1 MFGNKSRR
9 IIKQADAISSA
20 MEEMNSLSW
29 GRVLDIAKD
38 LQHNPNVTDA
48 RILSEELM
56 LIAQTNLSMF
66 SRMGVMPMA
75 GQLKAPSRE
84 LTEEEKRLASQ
95 ETAPLKAI
103 GEGPEEVK
111 QSDTTK
117 RDEVTESAETTAA
130 ETTAAVEDSSETDA
144 QRAMDALYGPEEKDG
159 TSKTSSQKK
168 ASAAKKVTAGKTGEK
183 APFSSEAEPEAKAAG
198 KKRNSTGFRAGITQR
213 IGYISPT
220 NIANKAAKKDATETT
235 TQDSSGAISYASQS
249 LTEQFRSLGINDVNH
264 VVLPSGVE
272 VIEGGL
278 VEDMLKHP
286 EKAQVPLTPVTPAPE
301 NPVDKEFSDALQADF
316 DVIIGGKR
324 KWTFSPRDEAAAHKK
339 TRISRRFGK
348 PAAPKPTV
356 PIIESEIKVL
366 DPISGEVVQEIS
378 QAPAASPLAQG
389 ASSAASQELKPAP
402 EGIIESWDIPADE
415 SAQEAIDTIPVA
427 DEFAVD
433 VEATNETELVKE
445 TEPEVEV
452 AVATVSAIED
462 SAPQIETETE
472 SELEP
477 EFETEAVSEEAAAQA
492 RHRLVDALP
501 TIEVESASHEAV
513 LPRHASPEQLQ
524 ALLEEDFESESEIEA
539 ETEVESEP
547 KIETE
552 AEVEAQPEAELESEE
567 LPTAQVEASADRH
580 DDVTPEAPQSFVVKL
595 FEADDVA
602 AAVPPVLTGIVSEL
616 PTQRFDEEQPVE
628 IIEQAHETQAVDDG
642 IAVVAGE
649 AEDTLLEET
658 ATEELPV
665 DELEP
670 LVEITED
677 LISEGIAEKPQ
688 FKSAYE
694 AEVESIAQMMT
705 KLPAQKT
712 SFADRVKGLFGG
724 SRRNV
729 VADEAAPIETSEP
742 VEASTLIEMP
752 ELAEDFDQVE
762 LVEQIEP
769 TDELEPVEII
779 QQVDEVEPSEASVV
793 AETSALAVESE
804 QIDLIEAADETK
816 QSETFES
823 HEESEQVEA
832 SKDAEKAEEPE
843 IINLP
848 EESEPLA
855 EVAEESEKVDEAEET
870 LESVQVE
877 SFELTSEKDETEES
891 ELSEEQESLEESEQ
905 LALAEEVTVP
915 EEALE
920 PLADELEDREAL
932 ESVESF
938 DFVSDSFQ
946 NEDLE
951 DQTEQDLPI
960 ASEPVFK
967 PMPKQK
973 TSFADR
979 FAKLFKRNH
988 HESDQTSSWR
998 KQDDDDLIFALDNS
1012 ESLSE
1017 DKDLEQNA
1025 SSVDVFGEPA
1035 VADTESFEPEPEAY
1049 ETAFETSEEE
1059 VGSAEE
1065 SSENELT
1072 SDAEL
1077 LDEEVTDDAADQV
1090 EESAES
1096 AQEPA
1101 AIEEEPTEVIEPA
1114 TEDEPA
1120 VEIDELTKDDS
1131 GTELE
1136 NEETTEVSESTAIET
1151 EIEAVSETAE
1161 SDSVEADEATE
1172 IIEPD
1177 SAEIEVEEASEAAE
1191 FDIVEAEIA
1200 LEAVVA
1206 DDTEIKTETET
1217 ATEIDAEA
1225 ISETVESDN
1234 AGDDVETEV
1243 EAETETEAALEAN
1256 ESSETETGVE
1266 AESEAEADATLEV
1279 DKPRDVQESADQET
1293 KIVADAISN
1302 DTAVTA
1308 EKEDLLHSAVEEMLH
1323 DLRSQEPIAHE
1334 EKLKALSLD
1343 LTNLGAKDEGPKPLA
1358 DTVQEALHTEILG
1371 SRQNATSE
1379 PRIVSHQDLSTIFG
1393 ELDIAASAVVEDSE
1407 PSETLET
1414 VEPVEPVEPVESVD
1428 VLEISVDAPVLEESM
1443 ESSSESLEEVP
1454 SGQSIDNEQHEATQT
1469 EEEQSEEEGE
1479 PDEVIAARASH
1490 SRQAVE
1496 DRALEGAPAGDALSR
1511 ETFVEEDNR
1520 GNSDV
1525 DINDTDDINNT
1536 GDFDDEDIFA
1546 TKIPKHA
1553 SIDFSALDEEES
1565 AESTSG
1571 DHAASGEVAVQSVET
1586 ETETKLGAETESAD
1600 EVGAA
1605 VEAEAESKTETEKLD
1620 ELEEAAAF
1628 KKASRGFHA
1637 ASSSVDFKEASEVE
1651 FPATVAEP
1659 ESVEEFDPIAEMWAS
1674 LEPAK
1679 KPAKKT
1685 GKKTGKHADP
1695 APASRVSLRA
1705 ALFGEPESEKGKKGK
1720 KDKTDKKAKS
1730 AKKAKKDKAGKHNK
1744 HGYVSLAQYGVSS
1757 DSDATSSD
1765 DPFMTASFGEFARPT
1780 YAQAVSEQDV
1790 YQSSSYEPF
1799 QEPTF
1804 ASENEEISYGYGM
1817 HVGYDHMAF
1826 ENYTAP
1832 TSEDLFESNA
1842 QDTQETTSDTP
1853 ETISPEITAPLPVV
1867 GEDHP
1872 VFVSST
1878 QDEEV
1883 WADSDAFENDAAQD
1897 DTYDEMLWDF
1907 EEDYD
1912 FEKRGKHSSMKFGRH
1927 SKGFGKHASLSF
1939 DEPIE
1944 EELPP
1949 ETESDF
1955 DTDALSA
1962 DRKPAHSKDESSS
1975 EVATFHQFYESH
1987 NGDFIVYEDE
1997 DGHLVSVKTSR
2008 LS

>member
-103 GEGPEEVK
+103 GEGSEEVK

-117 RDEVTESAETTAA
+117 RDEVAESTETTAA

-324 KWTFSPRDEAAAHKK
+324 KWTFSPRDEVAAHKK

-348 PAAPKPTV
+348 PAAPKPAV

-389 ASSAASQELKPAP
+389 ASSVASQELKPAP

-427 DEFAVD
+427 DEFAAYD
-433 VEATNETELVKE
+433 EFASEVELANEAERANEIELAKE
-445 TEPEVEV
+445 TEVEVEV
-452 AVATVSAIED
+452 AVATASAIED
-462 SAPQIETETE
+462 SASQIETETE
-472 SELEP
+472 SELEL

-524 ALLEEDFESESEIEA
+524 ALLEEDFESKPEIEA

-552 AEVEAQPEAELESEE
+552 TEIESQAEVEAESESELESEE

-602 AAVPPVLTGIVSEL
+602 AVVPPVLTGIVSEL
-616 PTQRFDEEQPVE
+616 PTQQFDEEKPVE
-628 IIEQAHETQAVDDG
+628 IIKQAHETQAVDDG

-705 KLPAQKT
+705 KPPAQKT

-793 AETSALAVESE
+793 AETSELAVESE
-804 QIDLIEAADETK
+804 QIDLIEAAEETK

-823 HEESEQVEA
+823 HEESERVEA

-855 EVAEESEKVDEAEET
+855 EVAEESEKVDEVEET

-877 SFELTSEKDETEES
+877 SFELTPENDETEEP
-891 ELSEEQESLEESEQ
+891 ELSEELEQTEESEQ

-932 ESVESF
+932 EPVESF

-967 PMPKQK
+967 PMPAQK
-973 TSFADR
+973 ISLADR
-979 FAKLFKRNH
+979 FAKLFKRNR
-988 HESDQTSSWR
+988 HESDQASSWR
-998 KQDDDDLIFALDNS
+998 KQDDDDLIFALDDS

-1025 SSVDVFGEPA
+1025 SSVDVSGEPA
-1035 VADTESFEPEPEAY
+1035 FADTESFEPEPEAY

-1077 LDEEVTDDAADQV
+1077 LDEEVTDDATEQV

-1120 VEIDELTKDDS
+1120 VEIDELTKDVSDA
-1131 GTELE
+1131 EIE
-1136 NEETTEVSESTAIET
+1136 AEEVSQAIESDSTET
-1151 EIEAVSETAE
+1151 EIEEASAIAE
-1161 SDSVEADEATE
+1161 SDFAEAERAVEA
-1172 IIEPD
+1172 II
-1177 SAEIEVEEASEAAE
+1177 S
-1191 FDIVEAEIA
+1191 
-1200 LEAVVA
+1200 
-1206 DDTEIKTETET
+1206 DDTETET
-1217 ATEIDAEA
+1217 EVEVA
-1225 ISETVESDN
+1225 SETVEPHD
-1234 AGDDVETEV
+1234 AEDDGEAETGTEVEAEAAVDVETEV
-1243 EAETETEAALEAN
+1243 EVGTEVEALSETDEPDSVEADIETEAKTETETTAEAAESTDVDESTDEEIKSDLDTVSDEATIA
-1256 ESSETETGVE
+1256 SEKV
-1266 AESEAEADATLEV
+1266 
-1279 DKPRDVQESADQET
+1279 
-1293 KIVADAISN
+1293 
-1302 DTAVTA
+1302 
-1308 EKEDLLHSAVEEMLH
+1308 DLLHSTVEEMLH

-1343 LTNLGAKDEGPKPLA
+1343 LTNLGAKDEGSKPLA

-1371 SRQNATSE
+1371 SRENATSE
-1379 PRIVSHQDLSTIFG
+1379 PRIVSQQDLSAIFG
-1393 ELDIAASAVVEDSE
+1393 ELDIAASAAVEDSE
-1407 PSETLET
+1407 SSETLET
-1414 VEPVEPVEPVESVD
+1414 IEPVEPVESVD
-1428 VLEISVDAPVLEESM
+1428 VFEISVDAPVLEEST
-1443 ESSSESLEEVP
+1443 ESSSESLEKVP
-1454 SGQSIDNEQHEATQT
+1454 SDQSIDNEQHEATQT
-1469 EEEQSEEEGE
+1469 EEEEQPEQEGE

-1511 ETFVEEDNR
+1511 ETFVEEDSR
-1520 GNSDV
+1520 DNSDV
-1525 DINDTDDINNT
+1525 DINDINDTD
-1536 GDFDDEDIFA
+1536 DFDDEDIFA
-1546 TKIPKHA
+1546 TKTPKHA
-1553 SIDFSALDEEES
+1553 SVDFSALDEEES

-1571 DHAASGEVAVQSVET
+1571 DHAASGEIAVQSVET
-1586 ETETKLGAETESAD
+1586 ETETKLEAETESAD

-1605 VEAEAESKTETEKLD
+1605 VEAEAESETEAEELD

-1659 ESVEEFDPIAEMWAS
+1659 EPVEEFDPIAEMWAS

-1695 APASRVSLRA
+1695 APAPRVSLRA
-1705 ALFGEPESEKGKKGK
+1705 ALFGESESEKGKKGK

-1757 DSDATSSD
+1757 DSDTTSSD

-1790 YQSSSYEPF
+1790 YQSSSYETF
-1799 QEPTF
+1799 QEPMF

-1817 HVGYDHMAF
+1817 HAGYDHEVY

-1883 WADSDAFENDAAQD
+1883 WADNDALENDAAHD
-1897 DTYDEMLWDF
+1897 DAYDEMLWDF